1 MTSSSY
7 ITIGGQPATRAVVVM
22 PSAGV
27 WWADVDC
34 ELAPNLGGALDLVV
48 GTLTLR
54 GTIDSARSGA
64 FGERRRARVI
74 GGAGAWGTAL
84 HARHYHNDAG
94 VRARVV
100 IEDAAREA
108 GETVSIDAD
117 IGARVLGVD
126 YVRESG
132 PASRALRAAIGDAVW
147 WVEPDGTTR
156 VSAQRPTSTAVAGT
170 YEVLEHNPRTRLV
183 IVAADDLTAVGVGSV
198 LSERLEEPQTVREL
212 VIRADDEAV
221 RLEARC
227 GSVAGQSQLARELA
241 RIIEQVMSR
250 RIHGRWRYRVVQI
263 SVDRLELQPVRRDAG
278 LPDVLPIS
286 MWPGVAGAHAKPQLG
301 AEVLVEFLEGDRTRP
316 VVSGFAGKDG
326 TGHAPDEQ
334 TFSVGTT
341 LKLGGAGATNAVALA
356 PNVNTRLNDLT
367 AALNA
372 FIAAVPVPND
382 GGAALQTAVK
392 TAGGWSVAKASV
404 DVAATKVRAL

>member
-1 MTSSSY
+1 MTDASY
-7 ITIGGQPATRAVVVM
+7 ATIGGQPATRVEAHM

-34 ELAPNLGGALDLVV
+34 ELAPELSGAVDLVI

-54 GTIDSARSGA
+54 GTIDPARSGA

-74 GGAGAWGTAL
+74 GGAAGWGTAL
-84 HARHYHNDAG
+84 ASRHYHNDAG

-108 GETVSIDAD
+108 GETISIDAE

-126 YVRESG
+126 YVREAG
-132 PASRALRAAIGDAVW
+132 PASRAVRAAIGDAVW
-147 WVEPDGTTR
+147 WIDPDGTTR
-156 VSAQRPTSTAVAGT
+156 VSAQRPTTTAIAGT
-170 YEVLEHNPRTRLV
+170 YEVLEHDPRARLV
-183 IVAADDLTAVGVGSV
+183 VVAVDDLTAVTVGSV

-212 VIRADDEAV
+212 VIRADEAAV
-221 RLEARC
+221 RIEARC

-241 RIIEQVMSR
+241 RIVEQVMSR
-250 RIHGRWRYRVVQI
+250 RLHGRWRYRVVQI

-286 MWPGVAGAHAKPQLG
+286 MWPGVAGSHAKPALG

-316 VVSGFAGKDG
+316 VVTGFSGKDG
-326 TGHAPDEQ
+326 TGHVPDEQ
-334 TFSVGTT
+334 TLSVGTT
-341 LKLGGAGATNAVALA
+341 LRLGGGGATSAVALA
-356 PNVNTRLNDLT
+356 PDVNTRLNDIT
-367 AALNA
+367 TALNA
-372 FIAAVPVPND
+372 FVSAVPVAND

-392 TAGGWSVAKASV
+392 TGGGWPTAKALV
-404 DVAATKVRAL
+404 DVAATKVRAV